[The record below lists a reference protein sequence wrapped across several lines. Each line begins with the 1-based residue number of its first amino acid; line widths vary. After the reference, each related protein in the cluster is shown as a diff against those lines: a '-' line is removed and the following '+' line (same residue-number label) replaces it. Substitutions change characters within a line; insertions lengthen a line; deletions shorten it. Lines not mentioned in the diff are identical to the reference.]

1 MVCGG
6 PVRGAGDGVPH
17 AGQRSQVW
25 AYTTEGYE
33 PKDTLHPSTKLTKLV
48 SKGISR
54 VRTVL
59 IWAAFAT
66 SIALPIVASTASLL
80 LAWRNLAYIVAGFA
94 GVLAMALLHFQSL
107 LVAGYLPGL
116 SSLRGG
122 ILYQRQRTG

>member
-1 MVCGG
+1 M
-6 PVRGAGDGVPH
+6 RGAGDGVPH

-33 PKDTLHPSTKLTKLV
+33 PKDTRHPSTKLTELV

-66 SIALPIVASTASLL
+66 SMALPIAPRRRAYYWPGAIWPIL
-80 LAWRNLAYIVAGFA
+80 WQNLRAFSQWHSCIF
-94 GVLAMALLHFQSL
+94 S
-107 LVAGYLPGL
+107 
-116 SSLRGG
+116 RCW
-122 ILYQRQRTG
+122 